1 MAAVAERGSL
11 DGKPHMKLL
20 RYIACSVLAVACI
33 VGGLVS
39 LDVIPKQ
46 RFQNLPQWLQV
57 ALFSCFVI
65 SCVAVFYGFIDDYRQ
80 IRRARQTED
89 R

>member
-1 MAAVAERGSL
+1 
-11 DGKPHMKLL
+11 
-20 RYIACSVLAVACI
+20 
-33 VGGLVS
+33 VS

-46 RFQNLPQWLQV
+46 RFQNLPQWIQV
-57 ALFSCFVI
+57 VLFICFVI
-65 SCVAVFYGFIDDYRQ
+65 SSVAVVYGFIDDYRR

>member
-1 MAAVAERGSL
+1 
-11 DGKPHMKLL
+11 MKLL
-20 RYIACSVLAVACI
+20 RYIAYSVLAVACI

-57 ALFSCFVI
+57 VLFSCFVI
-65 SCVAVFYGFIDDYRQ
+65 SCVAVVYGFIDDYRQ

>member
-1 MAAVAERGSL
+1 
-11 DGKPHMKLL
+11 MKLL

-46 RFQNLPQWLQV
+46 RFQDLPQWLQV
-57 ALFSCFVI
+57 VLFSCFVI
-65 SCVAVFYGFIDDYRQ
+65 SCVAVVYGFIADYRQ

>member
-1 MAAVAERGSL
+1 
-11 DGKPHMKLL
+11 MKLL
-20 RYIACSVLAVACI
+20 RYIAYSVLAVACI

-46 RFQNLPQWLQV
+46 RFESLPQWLQV
-57 ALFSCFVI
+57 VLFVCFVI
-65 SCVAVFYGFIDDYRQ
+65 SCVAVVYGFIDDYRQ
-80 IRRARQTED
+80 IRRARRAGD